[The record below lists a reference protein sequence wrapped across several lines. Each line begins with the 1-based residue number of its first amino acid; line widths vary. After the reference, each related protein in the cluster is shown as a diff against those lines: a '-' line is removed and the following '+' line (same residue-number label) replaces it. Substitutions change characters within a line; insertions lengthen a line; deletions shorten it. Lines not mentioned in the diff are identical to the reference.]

1 VPLSVEMLNILL
13 NSTEVYQKKNQHNI
27 VINPIHLCFGL
38 FPPKNKRKNK
48 FHSPKVV
55 VDIQMQWKL
64 KDLLYKHQRQCVR
77 PD

>member
-1 VPLSVEMLNILL
+1 MCLE
-13 NSTEVYQKKNQHNI
+13 KQHNI
-27 VINPIHLCFGL
+27 
-38 FPPKNKRKNK
+38 FPQKNKRKNK

-64 KDLLYKHQRQCVR
+64 NDLLYKHQRQCVR